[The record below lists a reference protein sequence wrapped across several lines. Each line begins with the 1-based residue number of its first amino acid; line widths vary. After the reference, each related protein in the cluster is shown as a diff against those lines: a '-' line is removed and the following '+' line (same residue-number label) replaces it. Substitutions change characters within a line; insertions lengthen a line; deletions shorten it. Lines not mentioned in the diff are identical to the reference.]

1 MPILSATNITLQYG
15 DDLILD
21 GVSLSLEQGERIG
34 IVGRNGCGKS
44 SLIKIIAG
52 VFPPTDGS
60 VSTGKATI
68 GYLHQNPELNPD
80 HTLREAVA
88 SAFDHIKEL
97 NERLHDI
104 FEAMA
109 DADQDTLDR
118 LLKEQTN
125 IEHEIEA
132 SGGLVNDHKVD
143 QILHGL
149 GFKDSQF
156 AIKVNDL
163 SGGQKARVALGKLL
177 LQNPTVLL
185 LDEPTNHLDIQGR
198 EWLEVFLRDEF
209 KGAVILISHD
219 RFMLDRVV
227 HRIIEV
233 EHARLIEYPG
243 NYAAFRQQRA
253 ERRMVQM
260 RAHEKQRAEFKREE
274 AFIAHFKAGQ
284 RAKQAKGRESRLNR
298 AKTQTIERPL
308 EMDSLKLSLPK
319 SRRAGD
325 IVIAARSLT
334 KQYKNDDGSDKTL
347 FKQLD
352 MRVERGQRWGV
363 IGPNGSGKSTL
374 IRCLLG
380 EQDLDSGTIKLGTN
394 LDIGHFSQ
402 THEDVD
408 MSKTVFKHIQ
418 DTVKKNTDEQVTL
431 SELEARTIAGAF
443 LFSGDDQQR
452 EMQAMSGGEKARAV
466 LAGLLASAKNLLV
479 LDEPT
484 NHLDIPSAERLEA
497 TFARTHHNPKTGKT
511 TSGAYEGTA
520 ILISHDR
527 ALIDA
532 VCDHLIILDGQGHAE
547 VFAGTYSEWKIQEAA
562 SSLSTSKSAPKPTKS
577 KKPESPES
585 VDVPVKQPVQAPSQP
600 VKKSRFSWMPINQIE
615 ERMTDVQIQLKNLDA
630 QLNDADIWK
639 DIDHANSVT
648 TERDTLKAELDELE
662 EEWLNKS

>member
-1 MPILSATNITLQYG
+1 MPILSATNITLQFG
-15 DDLILD
+15 DDVILD

-52 VFPPTDGS
+52 VIPPTDGS

-80 HTLREAVA
+80 HTLRQAVA

-97 NERLHDI
+97 NARLHEI
-104 FEAMA
+104 YEAMA
-109 DADQDTLDR
+109 QADQEELDR
-118 LLKEQTN
+118 LLKEQTR
-125 IEHEIEA
+125 IEHEIES

-149 GFKDSQF
+149 GFQDAQF
-156 AIKVNDL
+156 GIKVPDL

-198 EWLEVFLRDEF
+198 EWLEVFLREEF
-209 KGAVILISHD
+209 NGAVILISHD
-219 RFMLDRVV
+219 RYMLDRVID
-227 HRIIEV
+227 RIIEV
-233 EHARLIEYPG
+233 EQARLIEYPG
-243 NYAAFRQQRA
+243 NYAAFRKQRT
-253 ERRMVQM
+253 ERRMVQL
-260 RAHEKQRAEFKREE
+260 RAFEKQKAEFKREE

-308 EMDSLKLSLPK
+308 ELDSLRLSLPK

-325 IVIAARSLT
+325 IVIAGRSLT
-334 KQYKNDDGSDKTL
+334 KQYTNKDGSDKVL
-347 FKQLD
+347 FKGLD
-352 MRVERGQRWGV
+352 IRVERGQRWGV
-363 IGPNGSGKSTL
+363 IGPNGAGKSTL
-374 IRCLLG
+374 IRCLLS
-380 EQDLDSGTIKLGTN
+380 EQDVDSGTIKLGTN

-402 THEDVD
+402 THDDVD
-408 MSKTVFKHIQ
+408 MSKTVFRHIQ
-418 DTVKKNTDEQVTL
+418 DTVKKHTEDQVTL
-431 SELEARTIAGAF
+431 TELEARTIAGAF

-452 EMQAMSGGEKARAV
+452 ELQSMSGGEKARAV

-497 TFARTHHNPKTGKT
+497 TFARTYHNPKTGKT

-532 VCDHLIILDGQGHAE
+532 VCDHLIILDGHGNAE
-547 VFAGTYSEWKIQEAA
+547 VFAGTYSEWKLQQA
-562 SSLSTSKSAPKPTKS
+562 SSSKAVMQTTQKASKSS
-577 KKPESPES
+577 SPES
-585 VDVPVKQPVQAPSQP
+585 VDVPIKQAPSPSTQP
-600 VKKSRFSWMPINQIE
+600 VKKSRFSWMPLNQIE
-615 ERMTDVQIQLKNLDA
+615 ERMTDVQIQLQNLDA
-630 QLNDADIWK
+630 QLNDAHIWK
-639 DIDHANSVT
+639 DIEHANSVT

-662 EEWLNKS
+662 DEWLNKS

>member
-1 MPILSATNITLQYG
+1 MPILSATNISLQFG
-15 DDLILD
+15 DDIILD
-21 GVSLSLEQGERIG
+21 SVSLTVEPGERIG

-44 SLIKIIAG
+44 TLIKILAG
-52 VFPPTDGS
+52 VLNPTAGS
-60 VSTGKATI
+60 ISANKATI
-68 GYLHQNPELNPD
+68 GYLHQNPELNPN
-80 HTLREAVA
+80 HTLRQAVA

-97 NERLHDI
+97 DAKLHEI
-104 FEAMA
+104 FDKMA
-109 DADQDTLDR
+109 NADQDELDR
-118 LLKEQTN
+118 LLREQTR

-149 GFKDSQF
+149 GFTDAQF
-156 AIKVNDL
+156 EIKVPNL

-177 LQNPTVLL
+177 LQNPSVLL

-219 RFMLDRVV
+219 RYMLDRVV

-233 EHARLIEYPG
+233 EQARLIEYPG
-243 NYAAFRQQRA
+243 NYAAFRKQRT

-260 RAHEKQRAEFKREE
+260 RAYEKQKAEFKREE

-308 EMDSLKLSLPK
+308 ELDSLRLSLPK

-325 IVIAARSLT
+325 IIIAARSLS
-334 KQYKNDDGSDKTL
+334 KKYKNDDGTDKKL
-347 FKQLD
+347 FHDLNI
-352 MRVERGQRWGV
+352 RVERGQRWGV
-363 IGPNGSGKSTL
+363 IGPNGAGKSTL
-374 IRCLLG
+374 IRCLLS
-380 EQDLDSGTIKLGTN
+380 EQDVDSGTIKLGTN
-394 LDIGHFSQ
+394 LDIGHFTQ
-402 THEDVD
+402 THDNVD
-408 MSKTVFKHIQ
+408 MSKTVFRHIQ
-418 DTVKKNTDEQVTL
+418 DTVKKNTEEAVTL
-431 SELEARTIAGAF
+431 TELEARTIAGAF
-443 LFSGDDQQR
+443 LFSGEDQQR
-452 EMQAMSGGEKARAV
+452 ELQSMSGGEIARAV

-497 TFARTHHNPKTGKT
+497 TFARTSHDPKTGKT

-532 VCDHLIILDGQGHAE
+532 VCDHLIILDGKGNTE
-547 VFAGTYSEWKIQEAA
+547 VFAGTYSEWQIQNQAQTKPQQ
-562 SSLSTSKSAPKPTKS
+562 SSQQQPKPSQTKEPTIETRIESPKQQPTIKKS
-577 KKPESPES
+577 K
-585 VDVPVKQPVQAPSQP
+585 
-600 VKKSRFSWMPINQIE
+600 FSWMPINQIE
-615 ERMTDVQIQLKNLDA
+615 ERMTDLEIKLKNLDA

-639 DIDHANSVT
+639 DIEHANKVT
-648 TERDTLKAELDELE
+648 SDRDECRAELDELE
-662 EEWLNKS
+662 EEWIRKS

>member
-1 MPILSATNITLQYG
+1 MPILSATNISLQFG
-15 DDLILD
+15 DDIILD
-21 GVSLSLEQGERIG
+21 SVSLTVEPGERVG

-44 SLIKIIAG
+44 TLIKILAG
-52 VFPPTDGS
+52 VLNPTDGS
-60 VSTGKATI
+60 ISANKATI
-68 GYLHQNPELNPD
+68 GYLHQNPELNPN
-80 HTLREAVA
+80 HTLRQAVA

-97 NERLHDI
+97 DAKLHEI
-104 FEAMA
+104 FDKMA
-109 DADQDTLDR
+109 NADQDELER
-118 LLKEQTN
+118 LLREQTR

-149 GFKDSQF
+149 GFTDAQF
-156 AIKVNDL
+156 EIKVPNL

-177 LQNPTVLL
+177 LQNPSVLL

-209 KGAVILISHD
+209 NGAVVLISHD
-219 RFMLDRVV
+219 RYMLDRVV

-233 EHARLIEYPG
+233 EQARLIEYPG
-243 NYAAFRQQRA
+243 NYAAFRKQRT

-260 RAHEKQRAEFKREE
+260 RAYEKQKAEFKREE

-308 EMDSLKLSLPK
+308 ELDSLRLSLPK

-325 IVIAARSLT
+325 IIIAARSLSKKYT
-334 KQYKNDDGSDKTL
+334 NDDGTDKKL
-347 FKQLD
+347 FHDLNI
-352 MRVERGQRWGV
+352 RVERGQRWGV
-363 IGPNGSGKSTL
+363 IGPNGAGKSTL
-374 IRCLLG
+374 IRCLLS
-380 EQDLDSGTIKLGTN
+380 EQDVDSGTIKLGTN
-394 LDIGHFSQ
+394 LDIGHFTQ
-402 THEDVD
+402 THDNVD
-408 MSKTVFKHIQ
+408 MSKTVFRHIQ
-418 DTVKKNTDEQVTL
+418 DTVKKNTEEAVTL
-431 SELEARTIAGAF
+431 TELEARTIAGAF
-443 LFSGDDQQR
+443 LFSGEDQQR
-452 EMQAMSGGEKARAV
+452 ELQSMSGGEKARAV

-497 TFARTHHNPKTGKT
+497 TFARTSHDPKTGKT

-532 VCDHLIILDGQGHAE
+532 VCDHLIILDGKGNTE
-547 VFAGTYSEWKIQEAA
+547 IFAGTYSEWQIQNQTLTKPQQ
-562 SSLSTSKSAPKPTKS
+562 SSQQQPKPSPTKEPTIETRIESPKQQPTIKKS
-577 KKPESPES
+577 K
-585 VDVPVKQPVQAPSQP
+585 
-600 VKKSRFSWMPINQIE
+600 FSWMPINQIE
-615 ERMTDVQIQLKNLDA
+615 ERMTDLEIKLKNLDA

-639 DIDHANSVT
+639 DIEHANKVT
-648 TERDTLKAELDELE
+648 TDRDECRSELDELE
-662 EEWLNKS
+662 EEWIRKS

>member
-1 MPILSATNITLQYG
+1 MPILSATNISLQFG
-15 DDLILD
+15 DDIILD
-21 GVSLSLEQGERIG
+21 SVSLTVEPGERVG

-44 SLIKIIAG
+44 TLIKILAG
-52 VFPPTDGS
+52 VLNPTDGS
-60 VSTGKATI
+60 ISANKATI
-68 GYLHQNPELNPD
+68 GYLHQNPELNPN
-80 HTLREAVA
+80 HTLRQAVA

-97 NERLHDI
+97 DAKLHEI
-104 FEAMA
+104 FDKMA
-109 DADQDTLDR
+109 NADQDELDR
-118 LLKEQTN
+118 LLREQTR

-149 GFKDSQF
+149 GFTDAQF
-156 AIKVNDL
+156 EIKVPNL

-177 LQNPTVLL
+177 LQNPSVLL

-219 RFMLDRVV
+219 RYMLDRVV

-233 EHARLIEYPG
+233 EQARLIEYPG
-243 NYAAFRQQRA
+243 NYAAFRKQRT

-260 RAHEKQRAEFKREE
+260 RAYEKQKAEFKREE

-308 EMDSLKLSLPK
+308 ELDSLRLSLPK

-325 IVIAARSLT
+325 IIIAARSLS
-334 KQYKNDDGSDKTL
+334 KKYKNDDGTDKKL
-347 FKQLD
+347 FHDLNI
-352 MRVERGQRWGV
+352 RVERGQRWGV
-363 IGPNGSGKSTL
+363 IGPNGAGKSTL
-374 IRCLLG
+374 IRCLLS
-380 EQDLDSGTIKLGTN
+380 EQDVDSGTIKLGTN
-394 LDIGHFSQ
+394 LDIGHFTQ
-402 THEDVD
+402 THDNVD
-408 MSKTVFKHIQ
+408 MSKTVFRHIQ
-418 DTVKKNTDEQVTL
+418 DTVKKNTEEAVTL
-431 SELEARTIAGAF
+431 TELEARTIAGAF
-443 LFSGDDQQR
+443 LFSGEDQQR
-452 EMQAMSGGEKARAV
+452 ELQSMSGGEKARAV

-497 TFARTHHNPKTGKT
+497 TFARTSHDPKTGKT

-532 VCDHLIILDGQGHAE
+532 VCDHLIILDGKGNTE
-547 VFAGTYSEWKIQEAA
+547 VFAGTYSEWQIQNQAQTKPQQ
-562 SSLSTSKSAPKPTKS
+562 SSQQQPKPSQTKEPTIETRIESPKQQPTIKKS
-577 KKPESPES
+577 K
-585 VDVPVKQPVQAPSQP
+585 
-600 VKKSRFSWMPINQIE
+600 FSWMPINQIE
-615 ERMTDVQIQLKNLDA
+615 ERMTDLEIKLKNLDA

-639 DIDHANSVT
+639 DIEHANKVT
-648 TERDTLKAELDELE
+648 TDRDECRAELDELE
-662 EEWLNKS
+662 EEWIRKS

>member
-1 MPILSATNITLQYG
+1 MPILSATNISLQFG
-15 DDLILD
+15 DDIILD
-21 GVSLSLEQGERIG
+21 SVSLTVEPGERFG

-44 SLIKIIAG
+44 TLIKILAG
-52 VFPPTDGS
+52 VLNPTDGS
-60 VSTGKATI
+60 ISANKATI
-68 GYLHQNPELNPD
+68 GYLHQNPELNPN
-80 HTLREAVA
+80 HTLRQAVA

-97 NERLHDI
+97 NVKLHEI
-104 FEAMA
+104 FDKMA
-109 DADQDTLDR
+109 NADQDELDR
-118 LLKEQTN
+118 LLREQTR

-149 GFKDSQF
+149 GFTDAQF
-156 AIKVNDL
+156 EIKVPNL

-177 LQNPTVLL
+177 LQNPSVLL

-209 KGAVILISHD
+209 NGAVVLISHD
-219 RFMLDRVV
+219 RYMLDRVV

-233 EHARLIEYPG
+233 EQARLIEYPG
-243 NYAAFRQQRA
+243 NYAAFRKQRT

-260 RAHEKQRAEFKREE
+260 RAYEKQKAEFKREE

-308 EMDSLKLSLPK
+308 ELDSLRLSLPK

-325 IVIAARSLT
+325 IIIAARSLS
-334 KQYKNDDGSDKTL
+334 KKYKNDDGTDKKL
-347 FKQLD
+347 FHDLNI
-352 MRVERGQRWGV
+352 RVERGQRWGI
-363 IGPNGSGKSTL
+363 IGPNGAGKSTL
-374 IRCLLG
+374 IRCLLS
-380 EQDLDSGTIKLGTN
+380 EQDVDSGTIKLGTN
-394 LDIGHFSQ
+394 LDIGHFTQ
-402 THEDVD
+402 THDNVD
-408 MSKTVFKHIQ
+408 MSKTVFRHIQ
-418 DTVKKNTDEQVTL
+418 DTVKKNTEEAVTL
-431 SELEARTIAGAF
+431 TELEARTIAGAF
-443 LFSGDDQQR
+443 LFSGEDQQR
-452 EMQAMSGGEKARAV
+452 ELQSMSGGEKARAV

-497 TFARTHHNPKTGKT
+497 TFARTSHDPKTGKT

-532 VCDHLIILDGQGHAE
+532 VCDHLIILDGKGNTE
-547 VFAGTYSEWKIQEAA
+547 VFAGTYSEWQIQNQAQTKPQQTTQKQPK
-562 SSLSTSKSAPKPTKS
+562 SSLAKEPTIETRIESPKQQPTIKKS
-577 KKPESPES
+577 K
-585 VDVPVKQPVQAPSQP
+585 
-600 VKKSRFSWMPINQIE
+600 FSWMPINQIE
-615 ERMTDVQIQLKNLDA
+615 ERMTDLEIKLKNLDA

-639 DIDHANSVT
+639 DIEHANKVT
-648 TERDTLKAELDELE
+648 TDRDECRSELDELE
-662 EEWLNKS
+662 EEWIRKS

>member
-52 VFPPTDGS
+52 VIPPTDGS

-88 SAFDHIKEL
+88 SAFDHIKKL
-97 NERLHDI
+97 NARLHDI
-104 FEAMA
+104 FDSMA
-109 DADQDTLDR
+109 DADPDTLDR

-156 AIKVNDL
+156 AIKVIDL

-198 EWLEVFLRDEF
+198 EWLEIFLRDEF

-219 RFMLDRVV
+219 RYMLDRVV

-243 NYAAFRQQRA
+243 NYAAFRKQRS

-308 EMDSLKLSLPK
+308 EMDSLRLSLPK

-352 MRVERGQRWGV
+352 IRVERGQRWGI

-402 THEDVD
+402 THEDID

-418 DTVKKNTDEQVTL
+418 DTVKKNTEEQITL

-452 EMQAMSGGEKARAV
+452 ELQAMSGGEKARAV

-484 NHLDIPSAERLEA
+484 NHLDIPSAERIEA
-497 TFARTHHNPKTGKT
+497 TFARTLHNPKTGKT

-547 VFAGTYSEWKIQEAA
+547 VFAGTYSEWKIQEVTNAQT
-562 SSLSTSKSAPKPTKS
+562 SSRSASKSSNS
-577 KKPESPES
+577 KKVAIPES
-585 VDVPVKQPVQAPSQP
+585 VDIP
-600 VKKSRFSWMPINQIE
+600 VKKPSQAPAQPAKKSKFSWMPIKQIE

-639 DIDHANSVT
+639 DIDHANAVT

>member
-1 MPILSATNITLQYG
+1 MPILSATNISLQFG
-15 DDLILD
+15 DDIILD
-21 GVSLSLEQGERIG
+21 SVSLTVEPGERIG

-44 SLIKIIAG
+44 TLIKILAG
-52 VFPPTDGS
+52 VLNPTDGS
-60 VSTGKATI
+60 ISANKATI
-68 GYLHQNPELNPD
+68 GYLHQNPELNPN
-80 HTLREAVA
+80 HTLRQAVA

-97 NERLHDI
+97 DAKLHEI
-104 FEAMA
+104 FDKMA
-109 DADQDTLDR
+109 NADQDELDR
-118 LLKEQTN
+118 LLREQTR

-149 GFKDSQF
+149 GFTDAQF
-156 AIKVNDL
+156 EIKVPNL

-177 LQNPTVLL
+177 LQNPSVLL

-219 RFMLDRVV
+219 RYMLDRVV

-233 EHARLIEYPG
+233 EQARLIEYPG
-243 NYAAFRQQRA
+243 NYAAFRKQRT

-260 RAHEKQRAEFKREE
+260 RAYEKQKAEFKREE

-308 EMDSLKLSLPK
+308 ELDSLRLSLPK

-325 IVIAARSLT
+325 IIIAARSLS
-334 KQYKNDDGSDKTL
+334 KKYKNDDGTDKKL
-347 FKQLD
+347 FHDLNI
-352 MRVERGQRWGV
+352 RVERGQRWGV
-363 IGPNGSGKSTL
+363 IGPNGAGKSTL
-374 IRCLLG
+374 IRCLLS
-380 EQDLDSGTIKLGTN
+380 EQDVDSGTIKLGTN
-394 LDIGHFSQ
+394 LDIGHFTQ
-402 THEDVD
+402 THDNVD
-408 MSKTVFKHIQ
+408 MSKTVFRHIQ
-418 DTVKKNTDEQVTL
+418 DTVKKNTEEAVTL
-431 SELEARTIAGAF
+431 TELEARTIAGAF
-443 LFSGDDQQR
+443 LFSGEDQQR
-452 EMQAMSGGEKARAV
+452 ELQSMSGGEKARAV

-497 TFARTHHNPKTGKT
+497 TFARTSHDPKTGKT

-532 VCDHLIILDGQGHAE
+532 VCDHLIILDGKGNTE
-547 VFAGTYSEWKIQEAA
+547 VFAGTYSEWQIQNQAQTKPQQ
-562 SSLSTSKSAPKPTKS
+562 SSQQQPKPSPTKEPTIETRIESPKQQPTIKKS
-577 KKPESPES
+577 K
-585 VDVPVKQPVQAPSQP
+585 
-600 VKKSRFSWMPINQIE
+600 FSWMPINQIE
-615 ERMTDVQIQLKNLDA
+615 ERMTDLEIKLKNLDA

-639 DIDHANSVT
+639 DIEHANKVT
-648 TERDTLKAELDELE
+648 TDRDECRAELDELE
-662 EEWLNKS
+662 EEWIRKS

>member
-1 MPILSATNITLQYG
+1 MPILSGTNITLQFG
-15 DDLILD
+15 DDVILD
-21 GVSLSLEQGERIG
+21 SVSLSVEASERIG

-44 SLIKIIAG
+44 TLIKILAG
-52 VFPPTDGS
+52 VLKPTDGS
-60 VSTGKATI
+60 VSAGKASV
-68 GYLHQNPELNPD
+68 GYLHQNPELNPK
-80 HTLREAVA
+80 HTLRESVA

-97 NERLHDI
+97 NAKLESI
-104 FEAMA
+104 FEAMGTA
-109 DADQDTLDR
+109 EPDALER
-118 LLKEQTN
+118 LLKDQTR

-149 GFKDSQF
+149 GFTDAQF
-156 AIKVNDL
+156 GIKVPDL
-163 SGGQKARVALGKLL
+163 SGGQKARIALGKLL
-177 LQNPTVLL
+177 LQDPSVLL

-219 RFMLDRVV
+219 RYMLDRVV

-243 NYAAFRQQRA
+243 NYAAFRKQRT
-253 ERRMVQM
+253 ERRVTQM
-260 RAHEKQRAEFKREE
+260 RAFEKQQAGFKREE

-298 AKTQTIERPL
+298 AKQGTLERPL
-308 EMDSLKLSLPK
+308 ELDSLRLSLPK
-319 SRRAGD
+319 AKRAGD
-325 IVIAARSLT
+325 IVIATRSLS
-334 KQYKNDDGSDKTL
+334 KKYLNDDGSDKVL
-347 FKQLD
+347 FKDLNV
-352 MRVERGQRWGV
+352 RVERGQRWGIV
-363 IGPNGSGKSTL
+363 GPNGAGKSTL

-380 EQDLDSGTIKLGTN
+380 EQDADQGTIKLGAN
-394 LDIGHFSQ
+394 LDVGHFTQ
-402 THEDVD
+402 THEGIDQT
-408 MSKTVFKHIQ
+408 KTVHKHIQ
-418 DTVKKNTDEQVTL
+418 DTVKKNTDEQITL

-443 LFSGDDQQR
+443 LFSGEDQQR
-452 EMQAMSGGEKARAV
+452 ELQSMSGGEKARAV

-497 TFARTHHNPKTGKT
+497 TFARTYHDPKTGKT

-532 VCDHLIILDGQGHAE
+532 VCDHLIILDGHGNAE
-547 VFAGTYSEWKIQEAA
+547 LFAGTYSQWHELSLQRQAKHTSKASKPAPTPKIQETV
-562 SSLSTSKSAPKPTKS
+562 SVPESTGSTQSKNTNKS
-577 KKPESPES
+577 K
-585 VDVPVKQPVQAPSQP
+585 
-600 VKKSRFSWMPINQIE
+600 FSWMPINQIE
-615 ERMTDVQIQLKNLDA
+615 ERMTDLQIKLKELDA

-639 DIDHANSVT
+639 DIDHANKVT
-648 TERDTLKAELDELE
+648 TDRDEVKAELEELE
-662 EEWLNKS
+662 DEWIRKS

>member
-1 MPILSATNITLQYG
+1 MPILSATNISLQFG
-15 DDLILD
+15 DDIILD
-21 GVSLSLEQGERIG
+21 SVSLTVEPGERIG

-44 SLIKIIAG
+44 TLIKILAG
-52 VFPPTDGS
+52 VLNPTDGS
-60 VSTGKATI
+60 ISANKATI
-68 GYLHQNPELNPD
+68 GYLHQNPELNPN
-80 HTLREAVA
+80 HTLRQAVA

-97 NERLHDI
+97 DAKLHEI
-104 FEAMA
+104 FDKMA
-109 DADQDTLDR
+109 NADQDELDR
-118 LLKEQTN
+118 LLREQTR

-149 GFKDSQF
+149 GFTDAQF
-156 AIKVNDL
+156 EIKVPNL

-177 LQNPTVLL
+177 LQNPSVLL

-219 RFMLDRVV
+219 RYMLDRVV

-233 EHARLIEYPG
+233 EQARLIEYPG
-243 NYAAFRQQRA
+243 NYAAFRKQRT

-260 RAHEKQRAEFKREE
+260 RAYEKQKAEFKREE

-308 EMDSLKLSLPK
+308 ELDSLRLSLPK

-325 IVIAARSLT
+325 IIIAARSLS
-334 KQYKNDDGSDKTL
+334 KKYKNDDGTDKKL
-347 FKQLD
+347 FHDLNI
-352 MRVERGQRWGV
+352 RVERGQRWGV
-363 IGPNGSGKSTL
+363 IGPNGAGKSTL
-374 IRCLLG
+374 IRCLLS
-380 EQDLDSGTIKLGTN
+380 EQDVDSGTIKLGTN
-394 LDIGHFSQ
+394 LDIGHFTQ
-402 THEDVD
+402 THDNVD
-408 MSKTVFKHIQ
+408 MSKTVFRHIQ
-418 DTVKKNTDEQVTL
+418 DTVKKNTEEAVTL
-431 SELEARTIAGAF
+431 TELEARTIAGAF
-443 LFSGDDQQR
+443 LFSGEDQQR
-452 EMQAMSGGEKARAV
+452 ELQSMSGGEKARAV

-497 TFARTHHNPKTGKT
+497 TFARTSHDPKTGKT

-532 VCDHLIILDGQGHAE
+532 VCDHLIILDGKGNTE
-547 VFAGTYSEWKIQEAA
+547 VFAGTYSEWQIQNQAQA
-562 SSLSTSKSAPKPTKS
+562 KPQQSSQQQPKPSQTKEPTIETRIESPKQQPTIKKS
-577 KKPESPES
+577 K
-585 VDVPVKQPVQAPSQP
+585 
-600 VKKSRFSWMPINQIE
+600 FSWMPINQIE
-615 ERMTDVQIQLKNLDA
+615 ERMTDLEIKLKNLDA

-639 DIDHANSVT
+639 DIEHANKVT
-648 TERDTLKAELDELE
+648 SDRDECRAELDELE
-662 EEWLNKS
+662 EEWIRKS

>member
-1 MPILSATNITLQYG
+1 MPILSATNISLQFG
-15 DDLILD
+15 DDIILD
-21 GVSLSLEQGERIG
+21 SVSLTVEPGERIG

-44 SLIKIIAG
+44 TLIKILAG
-52 VFPPTDGS
+52 VLNPTDGS
-60 VSTGKATI
+60 ISANKATI
-68 GYLHQNPELNPD
+68 GYLHQNPELNPN
-80 HTLREAVA
+80 HTLRQAVA

-97 NERLHDI
+97 DAKLHEI
-104 FEAMA
+104 FDKMA
-109 DADQDTLDR
+109 NADQDELDR
-118 LLKEQTN
+118 LLREQTR

-149 GFKDSQF
+149 GFTDAQF
-156 AIKVNDL
+156 EIKVPNL

-177 LQNPTVLL
+177 LQNPSVLL

-219 RFMLDRVV
+219 RYMLDRVV

-233 EHARLIEYPG
+233 EQARLIEYPG
-243 NYAAFRQQRA
+243 NYAAFRKQRT

-260 RAHEKQRAEFKREE
+260 RAYEKQKAEFKREE

-308 EMDSLKLSLPK
+308 ELDSLRLSLPK

-325 IVIAARSLT
+325 IIIAARSLS
-334 KQYKNDDGSDKTL
+334 KKYKNDDGTDKKL
-347 FKQLD
+347 FHDLNI
-352 MRVERGQRWGV
+352 RVERGQRWGV
-363 IGPNGSGKSTL
+363 IGPNGAGKSTL
-374 IRCLLG
+374 IRCLLS
-380 EQDLDSGTIKLGTN
+380 EQDVDSGTIKLGTN
-394 LDIGHFSQ
+394 LDIGHFTQ
-402 THEDVD
+402 THDNVD
-408 MSKTVFKHIQ
+408 MSKTVFRHIQ
-418 DTVKKNTDEQVTL
+418 DTVKKNTEEAVTL
-431 SELEARTIAGAF
+431 TELEARTIAGAF
-443 LFSGDDQQR
+443 LFSGEDQQR
-452 EMQAMSGGEKARAV
+452 ELQSMSGGEKARAV

-497 TFARTHHNPKTGKT
+497 TFARTSHDPKTGKT

-532 VCDHLIILDGQGHAE
+532 VCDHLIILDGKGNTE
-547 VFAGTYSEWKIQEAA
+547 VFAGTYSEWQIQNQAQTKPQQ
-562 SSLSTSKSAPKPTKS
+562 SSQQQPKPSQTKEPTIETRIESPKQQPTIKKS
-577 KKPESPES
+577 K
-585 VDVPVKQPVQAPSQP
+585 
-600 VKKSRFSWMPINQIE
+600 FSWMPINQIE
-615 ERMTDVQIQLKNLDA
+615 ERMTDLEIKLKNLDA

-639 DIDHANSVT
+639 DIEHANKVT
-648 TERDTLKAELDELE
+648 TDRDECRAELDELE
-662 EEWLNKS
+662 EEWIRKS

>member
-1 MPILSATNITLQYG
+1 MPILSATNISLQFG
-15 DDLILD
+15 DDIILD
-21 GVSLSLEQGERIG
+21 SVSITLEPGERVG

-44 SLIKIIAG
+44 TLIKILAG
-52 VFPPTDGS
+52 VLMPTDGS
-60 VSTGKATI
+60 VSSSKATI
-68 GYLHQNPELNPD
+68 GYLHQNPVLNPE

-97 NERLHDI
+97 DAKLHEVFDK
-104 FEAMA
+104 MGNA
-109 DADQDTLDR
+109 DHDELDR
-118 LLKEQTN
+118 LLKEQTR

-149 GFKDSQF
+149 GFTDAQF
-156 AIKVNDL
+156 GIKVPDL

-177 LQNPTVLL
+177 LQNPSVLL

-209 KGAVILISHD
+209 KGAVVLISHD

-233 EHARLIEYPG
+233 EQARLIEYPG
-243 NYAAFRQQRA
+243 NYAAFRKQRV

-260 RAHEKQRAEFKREE
+260 RAFEKQKAGFKREE

-308 EMDSLKLSLPK
+308 ELDSLRLSLPK

-325 IVIAARSLT
+325 IIIAARSLS
-334 KQYKNDDGSDKTL
+334 KKYKNKDGSDKTL

-352 MRVERGQRWGV
+352 IRVERGQRWGI
-363 IGPNGSGKSTL
+363 IGPNGAGKSTL
-374 IRCLLG
+374 IRCLLS
-380 EQDLDSGTIKLGTN
+380 EQEVDSGTIKLGTN

-402 THEDVD
+402 THENVD
-408 MSKTVFKHIQ
+408 MSKTVFRHIQ
-418 DTVKKNTDEQVTL
+418 DTVKKNTDDAVTL
-431 SELEARTIAGAF
+431 TELEARTIAGAF
-443 LFSGDDQQR
+443 LFSGEDQQR
-452 EMQAMSGGEKARAV
+452 ELRSMSGGEKARAV

-497 TFARTHHNPKTGKT
+497 TFARTSHDPKTGKT

-532 VCDHLIILDGQGHAE
+532 VCDHLIILDGKGNTE
-547 VFAGTYSEWKIQEAA
+547 VFAGTYSEWCIQKQEQSQANTRQQSKPSPSKAA
-562 SSLSTSKSAPKPTKS
+562 AEPSPTIETRIEKPAQQQSAKKS
-577 KKPESPES
+577 K
-585 VDVPVKQPVQAPSQP
+585 
-600 VKKSRFSWMPINQIE
+600 FSWMPLNQIE
-615 ERMTDVQIQLKNLDA
+615 ERMTDLEIKLKTLDA
-630 QLNDADIWK
+630 QLSDSDIWK
-639 DIDHANSVT
+639 DIDHANKVT
-648 TERDTLKAELDELE
+648 TDRDECKSELDDLE
-662 EEWLNKS
+662 EEWVRKS

>member
-1 MPILSATNITLQYG
+1 MPILSATNISLQFG
-15 DDLILD
+15 DDIILD
-21 GVSLSLEQGERIG
+21 SVSLTVEPGERIG

-44 SLIKIIAG
+44 TLIKILAG
-52 VFPPTDGS
+52 VLNPTDGS
-60 VSTGKATI
+60 ISANKATI
-68 GYLHQNPELNPD
+68 GYLHQNPELNPN
-80 HTLREAVA
+80 HTLRQAVA

-97 NERLHDI
+97 DAKLHEI
-104 FEAMA
+104 FDKMA
-109 DADQDTLDR
+109 NADQDELDR
-118 LLKEQTN
+118 LLREQTR

-149 GFKDSQF
+149 GFTDAQF
-156 AIKVNDL
+156 EIKVPNL

-177 LQNPTVLL
+177 LQNPSVLL

-219 RFMLDRVV
+219 RYMLDRVV

-233 EHARLIEYPG
+233 EQARLIEYPG
-243 NYAAFRQQRA
+243 NYAAFRKQRT

-260 RAHEKQRAEFKREE
+260 RAYEKQKAEFKREE

-308 EMDSLKLSLPK
+308 ELDSLRLSLPK

-325 IVIAARSLT
+325 IIIAARSLS
-334 KQYKNDDGSDKTL
+334 KKYKNDDGTDKKL
-347 FKQLD
+347 FHDLNI
-352 MRVERGQRWGV
+352 RVERGQRWGV
-363 IGPNGSGKSTL
+363 IGPNGAGKSTL
-374 IRCLLG
+374 IRCLLS
-380 EQDLDSGTIKLGTN
+380 EQDVDSGTIKLGTN
-394 LDIGHFSQ
+394 LDIGHFTQ
-402 THEDVD
+402 THDNVD
-408 MSKTVFKHIQ
+408 MSKTVFRHIQ
-418 DTVKKNTDEQVTL
+418 DTVKKNTEEAVTL
-431 SELEARTIAGAF
+431 TELEARTIAGAF
-443 LFSGDDQQR
+443 LFSGEDQQR
-452 EMQAMSGGEKARAV
+452 ELQSMSGGEKARAV

-497 TFARTHHNPKTGKT
+497 TFARTSHDPKTGKT

-532 VCDHLIILDGQGHAE
+532 VCDHLIILDGKGNTE
-547 VFAGTYSEWKIQEAA
+547 VFAGTYSEWQIQNQAQA
-562 SSLSTSKSAPKPTKS
+562 KPQQSSQQQPKPSQTKEPTIETRIESPKQQPTIKKS
-577 KKPESPES
+577 K
-585 VDVPVKQPVQAPSQP
+585 
-600 VKKSRFSWMPINQIE
+600 FSWMPINQIE
-615 ERMTDVQIQLKNLDA
+615 ERMTDLEIKLKNLDA

-639 DIDHANSVT
+639 DIEHANKVT
-648 TERDTLKAELDELE
+648 TDRDECRAELDELE
-662 EEWLNKS
+662 EEWIRKS

>member
-1 MPILSATNITLQYG
+1 
-15 DDLILD
+15 
-21 GVSLSLEQGERIG
+21 
-34 IVGRNGCGKS
+34 KS

-52 VFPPTDGS
+52 VLPPTDGA
-60 VSTGKATI
+60 VSTGKSTI

-97 NERLHDI
+97 DARLHEI
-104 FEAMA
+104 FDAMA
-109 DADQDTLDR
+109 DADQNELDR
-118 LLKEQTN
+118 LLKEQTK
-125 IEHEIEA
+125 IEHEIET

-149 GFKDSQF
+149 GFRDAQF
-156 AIKVNDL
+156 SIKVTDL

-209 KGAVILISHD
+209 NGAVILISHD
-219 RFMLDRVV
+219 RYMLDRVV

-243 NYAAFRQQRA
+243 NYAAFKKQRA

-260 RAHEKQRAEFKREE
+260 RAHEKQKAEFKREE

-298 AKTQTIERPL
+298 AKQQTIERPL
-308 EMDSLKLSLPK
+308 EMDSLRLSLPK
-319 SRRAGD
+319 ARRAGD
-325 IVIAARSLT
+325 IVLTGRSLT
-334 KQYKNDDGSDKTL
+334 KIYTNEDGSDKVL
-347 FKQLD
+347 FKGLD
-352 MRVERGQRWGV
+352 IRIERGQRWGV
-363 IGPNGSGKSTL
+363 IGPNGAGKSTL
-374 IRCLLG
+374 IRCLLE
-380 EQDLDSGTIKLGTN
+380 EQSLDSGTVKLGTN
-394 LDIGHFSQ
+394 LDIGHFTQ
-402 THEDVD
+402 THDDVD
-408 MSKTVFKHIQ
+408 MSKTVYRHIQ
-418 DTVKKNTDEQVTL
+418 DTVKKNTEEQVTL

-452 EMQAMSGGEKARAV
+452 ELHEMSGGEKARAV

-532 VCDHLIILDGQGHAE
+532 VCDHLIILDGHGDAE
-547 VFAGTYSEWKIQEAA
+547 IFAGTYSEWKEQEDIRQR
-562 SSLSTSKSAPKPTKS
+562 SSQITDRTQTKPKKQPID
-577 KKPESPES
+577 ES
-585 VDVPVKQPVQAPSQP
+585 VDIPKKSTKPAQQP

-615 ERMTDVQIQLKNLDA
+615 ERMTDVQILIKNLDA
-630 QLNDADIWK
+630 QLDDADIWK
-639 DIDHANSVT
+639 DIEHANAVT
-648 TERDTLKAELDELE
+648 SERDALKAELDELE
-662 EEWLNKS
+662 DEWLNKS